1 MSFATSL
8 SKTEDKEGIMAT
20 GTISRRQA
28 ESAASRVDPV
38 TLEVMRARLMSIV
51 REMSVTLYRTSYS
64 TIIREVHDFSCVLLD
79 RRSRLVAQAEGIPL
93 FNGSMGPVL
102 EGVLRKFS
110 LEDFEPGDV
119 IISNDPY
126 KGGGTHKNDVNI
138 VMPIF
143 HDGQLVLF
151 SASKCHYTDIGG
163 KDPGSWSGDA
173 RNTFQE
179 GLMIP
184 PVKLFEGGKRNEA
197 VFDMFF
203 ANIRTPEWSRGDL
216 AAQVAAGKTAERR
229 VLEFLDRYG
238 WPTASATIEAL
249 MDHGE
254 RVARAHIEK
263 IPDGIYRA
271 ECFID
276 SDGVV
281 DEPVALKLKV
291 TVKGSDITF
300 DFTGSASQRGGA
312 CGNEA
317 WVATVSVCRETV
329 IFLAGASLSAN
340 EGSYRPIHVI
350 APEGTIVRPLPPAPV
365 TTGIG
370 DVGTR
375 VIELI
380 LQALAPVIPDKV
392 IAGTFGCVQVMS
404 IAGTDPRTGKEYVHF
419 SPYAGGWGG
428 RAKNDGNG
436 AMVSLLS
443 GDNYNIPCEVMET
456 KFPLTA
462 ERFTLRE
469 GSAGAGRH
477 RGGLGM
483 RYDYRMLADG
493 EFLVSM
499 DRDKF
504 PPHGLFNGK
513 AGLANVT
520 VVNPGTSGEKRFAK
534 VAGYS
539 VKAGTIISHQTAGGG
554 GYGDPLERDPQMVLA
569 DVRNEYLS
577 LEVARTDYGV
587 AIDPIRWAVDEA
599 ETARLRERAAR

>member
-1 MSFATSL
+1 
-8 SKTEDKEGIMAT
+8 MAT
-20 GTISRRQA
+20 AITTRHPIKT
-28 ESAASRVDPV
+28 AAGQVDPV

-51 REMSVTLYRTSYS
+51 REMSVTLHRTAYS

-79 RRSRLVAQAEGIPL
+79 LQSRLVAQAEGIPL

-102 EGVLRKFS
+102 EAVLRKFTR
-110 LEDFEPGDV
+110 EDFQLGDV

-126 KGGGTHKNDVNI
+126 EGGGTHKNDINI

-143 HDGQLVLF
+143 HNGRLVLF

-173 RNTFQE
+173 RNSFQE

-229 VLEFLDRYG
+229 VLDFLDKYR
-238 WPTASATIEAL
+238 WPTVAKTIEAL

-263 IPDGIYRA
+263 IPDGVYKA
-271 ECFID
+271 ECFVD

-281 DEPVALKLKV
+281 DEPVPLKLTV

-300 DFTGSASQRGGA
+300 DFTGSAAQRSGA

-329 IFLAGASLSAN
+329 VFLAGASLSAN

-350 APEGTIVRPLPPAPV
+350 APQGTIVRPLHPAPL

-380 LQALAPVIPDKV
+380 LQALSPVIPEKV
-392 IAGTFGCVQVMS
+392 IAGTFGCVQVLS
-404 IAGTDPRTGKEYVHF
+404 IAGTDPTTGKEYVHF

-428 RAKNDGNG
+428 RAGYNGNS

-456 KFPLTA
+456 KFPALMA
-462 ERFTLRE
+462 ERFALRE
-469 GSAGAGRH
+469 GSAGAGRQ
-477 RGGLGM
+477 RGGIGI

-499 DRDKF
+499 DREKF
-504 PPHGLFNGK
+504 PPHGLFGGK
-513 AGLANVT
+513 AGLPNVT
-520 VVNPGTSGEKRFAK
+520 VVNPDTPDEKRFAK
-534 VAGYS
+534 VAGYQ
-539 VKAGTIISHQTAGGG
+539 VKTGTVISHQTAGGG
-554 GYGDPLERDPQMVLA
+554 GYGDPLEMDPQLVLA
-569 DVRNEYLS
+569 DVRNGYIS
-577 LEVARTDYGV
+577 LESARTDYGV
-587 AIDPIRWAVDEA
+587 AIDPMRWCVDEA
-599 ETARLRERAAR
+599 ETVRLRGLASA

>member
-1 MSFATSL
+1 
-8 SKTEDKEGIMAT
+8 MASGSMT
-20 GTISRRQA
+20 RHPADEVKGLI
-28 ESAASRVDPV
+28 DPV
-38 TLEVMRARLMSIV
+38 SVEVMRARLMSIV

-79 RRSRLVAQAEGIPL
+79 TRSRLVAQAEGIPL

-102 EGVLRKFS
+102 EGVLKKFTI
-110 LEDFEPGDV
+110 EDFQPGDV

-126 KGGGTHKNDVNI
+126 EGGGTHKNDVNI

-143 HDGQLVLF
+143 HNGQLVLF

-173 RNTFQE
+173 RNSFQE

-184 PVKLFEGGKRNEA
+184 PVRLFDGGKRNEA

-216 AAQVAAGKTAERR
+216 AAQIAAGKTAERR
-229 VLEFLDRYG
+229 VQEFLDKYG
-238 WPTASATIEAL
+238 WPTVSATIESL

-263 IPDGIYRA
+263 IPDGAYSA

-281 DEPVALKLKV
+281 DEPVPLKLKV
-291 TVKGSDITF
+291 TVEGSDMTF
-300 DFTGSASQRGGA
+300 DFSGSAAQRGGA

-329 IFLAGASLSAN
+329 VFLAGASLSAN
-340 EGSYRPIHVI
+340 EGSYRPIHVV
-350 APEGTIVRPLPPAPV
+350 AEAGTIVRPLPPAPV

-380 LQALAPVIPDKV
+380 LQALAPVVPEKV

-404 IAGTDPRTGKEYVHF
+404 IAGTDPATRKEYVHF

-428 RAKNDGNG
+428 RVGHDGNG

-456 KFPLTA
+456 KFPTLHA
-462 ERFTLRE
+462 ELFTLRE
-469 GSAGAGRH
+469 NSAGAGKQ
-477 RGGLGM
+477 RGGLGV

-499 DRDKF
+499 DREKF
-504 PPHGLFNGK
+504 PPHGLFGGR
-513 AGLANVT
+513 AGLPNVT
-520 VVNPGTSGEKRFAK
+520 VVNPDQPGAKQFAK
-534 VAGYS
+534 ISGYS
-539 VKAGTIISHQTAGGG
+539 VKAGTVISHQTAGGG
-554 GYGDPLERDPQMVLA
+554 GYGNPFERDPQLVMA
-569 DVRNEYLS
+569 DVRDQYIT
-577 LEVARTDYGV
+577 LESARTDYGV
-587 AIDPIRWAVDEA
+587 AIDPVQWSVNEE
-599 ETARLRERAAR
+599 ETNRLRAREARE